1 MQPEGVREQL
11 LNSIRAREFDLYL
24 IGVRLLKKNNKK
36 LLRQL
41 VQNKWLQIQQKT
53 KLVRN
58 KYFPKKKEITELCF
72 PFLEEIDN

>member
-1 MQPEGVREQL
+1 LV
-11 LNSIRAREFDLYL
+11 
-24 IGVRLLKKNNKK
+24 GVRLLKKNNKK

-72 PFLEEIDN
+72 PFLEEIDS